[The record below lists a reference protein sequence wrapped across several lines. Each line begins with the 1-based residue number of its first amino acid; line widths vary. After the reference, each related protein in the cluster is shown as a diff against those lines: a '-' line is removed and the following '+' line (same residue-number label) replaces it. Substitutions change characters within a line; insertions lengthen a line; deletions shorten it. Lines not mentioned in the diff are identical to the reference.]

1 MVAGSVAI
9 CNLLRETPFRN
20 ATDPPVAPQK
30 EVHVSDRTAP
40 MEWLD
45 DLEIEI
51 SEREVMV
58 DLDPAILLWEKVFS
72 PAS

>member
-1 MVAGSVAI
+1 MQP
-9 CNLLRETPFRN
+9 T
-20 ATDPPVAPQK
+20 PVAPQK

-40 MEWLD
+40 MEWLE

-58 DLDPAILLWEKVFS
+58 DLDPALLLWEKVFS